1 MNPLFGMLQHEPVY
15 FAVNGHRYVMEAFFE
30 DEFGREFDELAE
42 PNCFSLRDV
51 ETGKVTVFSG
61 RSAVKRAIQYP
72 LAGEATIKNDRASF
86 DYWVSH
92 GFLQNPVTLLVHVST
107 HFAEGFMTRLRGVVD
122 RLGMR
127 ILADE
132 CCAYWK
138 VQGMSSISITADR
151 APVQDVDAWRAIFE
165 ELFRHTDYTVTTD
178 TDAYGPVTVI
188 SRYTTPEETEHLE
201 TEAYFAIMRI
211 SDLNTH

>member
-1 MNPLFGMLQHEPVY
+1 
-15 FAVNGHRYVMEAFFE
+15 
-30 DEFGREFDELAE
+30 
-42 PNCFSLRDV
+42 
-51 ETGKVTVFSG
+51 
-61 RSAVKRAIQYP
+61 
-72 LAGEATIKNDRASF
+72 
-86 DYWVSH
+86 
-92 GFLQNPVTLLVHVST
+92 
-107 HFAEGFMTRLRGVVD
+107 MTRLRGVVD

-127 ILADE
+127 LLADE

-138 VQGMSSISITADR
+138 VPGMSSISITADR

-188 SRYTTPEETEHLE
+188 SRYTTPKETEHLE